1 MKRAVFLHLEQL
13 LKDYSGINNF
23 IAEIEKSP
31 YFSVDDQRRIMTL
44 KQEQNAVRDAIS
56 NTDND
61 TLETIDSLYF
71 HHNPNQ
77 TLDGVAYDLNIAP
90 STLYYRRNKFL
101 ELVKNNLG
109 W

>member
-1 MKRAVFLHLEQL
+1 MQRAVFLHLEQL

-31 YFSVDDQRRIMTL
+31 YFGLDDEKRIIIL
-44 KQEQNAVRDAIS
+44 KQHKEAVRDAIS
-56 NTDND
+56 NTDEE

-71 HHNPNQ
+71 HHDPNK
-77 TLDGVAYDLNIAP
+77 TLEGVALDLNISR
-90 STLYYRRNKFL
+90 STLFYRRNKFL

>member
-56 NTDND
+56 NTDEE

-71 HHNPNQ
+71 HHDPNK
-77 TLDGVAYDLNIAP
+77 TVEGVALDLNISR
-90 STLYYRRNKFL
+90 STLFYRRNKFL